1 MPEAKHPKVSIII
14 PNYNHAK
21 YLPQRLESVYNQ
33 TYQDFEVI
41 LLDDCSNDASVAIL
55 NTYAKHPKTSHV
67 VFNDKNSGST
77 FKQWAKGLALAK
89 GEFIWIAET
98 DDLADLSFL
107 ENLLSLFNKDEN
119 IGIVYSNSNA
129 INEKEEITYTI
140 SNKPKIP
147 NKNKW
152 CFYNG
157 MAFIKQYMLGG
168 NMIPNASACLIKK
181 EALQQVDLSNNP
193 FKLSGDWLVYSLI
206 LSQYNLVF
214 LDKPLNY
221 FRFHSNNVRSKNTN
235 NGLMWIEAC
244 EMFAIL
250 KNKKALEDSI
260 ISSAVNTP
268 LVNCIDIFVSRNNEL
283 VNFNFLYKYICR
295 FNKNPLKLIYGYL
308 FRFKRHKNE

>member
-1 MPEAKHPKVSIII
+1 MFKAKHPQVSIII

-21 YLPQRLESVYNQ
+21 YLPQRLESVYDQ

-41 LLDDCSNDASVAIL
+41 LLDDCSNDDSVTIL

-67 VFNDKNSGST
+67 FFNDKNSGSP

-89 GEFIWIAET
+89 GEFIWIAES
-98 DDLADLSFL
+98 DDVADLSFL

-129 INEKEEITYTI
+129 INEKGEITYTI
-140 SNKPKIP
+140 SKKPIIP

-193 FKLSGDWLVYSLI
+193 FKLSGDWLVYNLI

-221 FRFHSNNVRSKNTN
+221 FRFHYNNVRSKNTN

-268 LVNCIDIFVSRNNEL
+268 IVNCIDIFFSRKNEL
-283 VNFNFLYKYICR
+283 VNFNFIYKYICI

>member
-1 MPEAKHPKVSIII
+1 MSQVSIII

-21 YLPQRLESVYNQ
+21 YLSQRLESVYDQ

-89 GEFIWIAET
+89 GEFIWIAES
-98 DDLADLSFL
+98 DDVADLSFL

-119 IGIVYSNSNA
+119 IGIVYSNSNV

>member
-1 MPEAKHPKVSIII
+1 MSQVSIII

-21 YLPQRLESVYNQ
+21 YLSQRLESVYDQ

-77 FKQWAKGLALAK
+77 FKQWEKGLALAK
-89 GEFIWIAET
+89 GEFIWIAES
-98 DDLADLSFL
+98 DDVADLSFL

-119 IGIVYSNSNA
+119 IGIVYSNSNV

>member
-1 MPEAKHPKVSIII
+1 MSQVSIII

-21 YLPQRLESVYNQ
+21 YLSQRLESVYDQ

-77 FKQWAKGLALAK
+77 FKQWEKGLALAK
-89 GEFIWIAET
+89 GEFIWIAES
-98 DDLADLSFL
+98 DDVADLSFL

-119 IGIVYSNSNA
+119 IGIVYSNSNV

-268 LVNCIDIFVSRNNEL
+268 LLNCIDIFVSRNNEL

>member
-1 MPEAKHPKVSIII
+1 MSK
-14 PNYNHAK
+14 
-21 YLPQRLESVYNQ
+21 
-33 TYQDFEVI
+33 
-41 LLDDCSNDASVAIL
+41 
-55 NTYAKHPKTSHV
+55 
-67 VFNDKNSGST
+67 
-77 FKQWAKGLALAK
+77 W
-89 GEFIWIAET
+89 
-98 DDLADLSFL
+98 
-107 ENLLSLFNKDEN
+107 
-119 IGIVYSNSNA
+119 SNSNA
-129 INEKEEITYTI
+129 INEKGEITYTI
-140 SNKPKIP
+140 SKKPIIP

-193 FKLSGDWLVYSLI
+193 FKLSGDWLVYNLI

-221 FRFHSNNVRSKNTN
+221 LRFHYNNVRSKNTN

-268 LVNCIDIFVSRNNEL
+268 IVNCIDIFFSRKNEL
-283 VNFNFLYKYICR
+283 VNFNFIYKYICI